1 MGLFLKTVAQATI
14 DFYSDLEVSV
24 ECSYADTADNDEKD
38 KRLVYLVAFYYS
50 KMLYNLGNAPGAES
64 LMEYV
69 QNISDEWKVAFK
81 NNHSQQEYHPK
92 LPENYA
98 YLVDKRDAKVM
109 KSFRTDL
116 NESRRG
122 TYSISTKI
130 PTLEPNKYIPPS
142 VVALIQYAL
151 NNLHE
156 PAQTVFLVMTLGA
169 MNHYYKEQGNHTSM
183 NQIMEAPHYGI
194 QGAQQLLEGLSNQ

>member
-1 MGLFLKTVAQATI
+1 MGLFLKTAAQATI

-24 ECSYADTADNDEKD
+24 DYNCTEPADNNEKD

-50 KMLYNLGNAPGAES
+50 KTLYNISNAPGAES
-64 LMEYV
+64 LIEYV
-69 QNISDEWKVAFK
+69 QNIYDDWKADFK
-81 NNHSQQEYHPK
+81 NNPKQEYRPK
-92 LPENYA
+92 LPEHYA
-98 YLVDKRDAKVM
+98 YLVDKRDAKAI
-109 KSFRTDL
+109 KSFRADL

-130 PTLEPNKYIPPS
+130 PTLEPNRYSPPS
-142 VVALIQYAL
+142 VVALIQYAF

-156 PAQTVFLVMTLGA
+156 PAQTIFLVMTLGA
-169 MNHYYKEQGNHTSM
+169 MNHYYREQGNHTSM

-194 QGAQQLLEGLSNQ
+194 QGASQLLAGLSNQ

>member
-14 DFYSDLEVSV
+14 DFYSDFEVSV
-24 ECSYADTADNDEKD
+24 DCSFADTTDNDEKD

-50 KMLYNLGNAPGAES
+50 KTLYNIGDAPGAEP

-69 QNISDEWKVAFK
+69 QNIYDEWKIAFK
-81 NNHSQQEYHPK
+81 NNPTQEYRPK
-92 LPENYA
+92 LPEQYA
-98 YLVDKRDAKVM
+98 YLVDKKDAKAI
-109 KSFRTDL
+109 KSFRADL

-130 PTLEPNKYIPPS
+130 PTLEPDKYSPPS
-142 VVALIQYAL
+142 VVTLIQYAL

-156 PAQTVFLVMTLGA
+156 PAQTIFLIMTLGA
-169 MNHYYKEQGNHTSM
+169 MNHYYREQGNHTSM
-183 NQIMEAPHYGI
+183 NQIMDAPQYGVR
-194 QGAQQLLEGLSNQ
+194 GAQQLLEGLSNQ

>member
-24 ECSYADTADNDEKD
+24 DCSFADTTDSDEKD

-50 KMLYNLGNAPGAES
+50 KTLYNISNAPGAEP
-64 LMEYV
+64 LVEYV
-69 QNISDEWKVAFK
+69 QNIYNEWKIAFK
-81 NNHSQQEYHPK
+81 NNPTQEYRPK
-92 LPENYA
+92 LPEQYA
-98 YLVDKRDAKVM
+98 YLVDKKDAEAL
-109 KSFRTDL
+109 KSFRADL

-130 PTLEPNKYIPPS
+130 PTLEPDRYSPPS

-156 PAQTVFLVMTLGA
+156 PAQTIFLIMTLGA
-169 MNHYYKEQGNHTSM
+169 MNHYYREQGNHTSM
-183 NQIMEAPHYGI
+183 NQIMDAPQYGVR
-194 QGAQQLLEGLSNQ
+194 GAQQLLEGLSNQ

>member
-14 DFYSDLEVSV
+14 DFYSDFEVSV
-24 ECSYADTADNDEKD
+24 DCSFADTTDNDEKD

-50 KMLYNLGNAPGAES
+50 KTLYNIGAAPGAEP
-64 LMEYV
+64 LMKYV
-69 QNISDEWKVAFK
+69 QNIYDEWKIAFK
-81 NNHSQQEYHPK
+81 NNPTQEYRPK
-92 LPENYA
+92 LPEQYA
-98 YLVDKRDAKVM
+98 YLVDKKDAKTI
-109 KSFRTDL
+109 KSFRADL

-130 PTLEPNKYIPPS
+130 PTLEPDRYSPPS

-156 PAQTVFLVMTLGA
+156 PAQTIFLIMTLGA
-169 MNHYYKEQGNHTSM
+169 MNHYYREQGNHTSM
-183 NQIMEAPHYGI
+183 NQIMDAPQYGVR
-194 QGAQQLLEGLSNQ
+194 GAQQLLEGLSNQ

>member
-14 DFYSDLEVSV
+14 DFYSDFEVSV
-24 ECSYADTADNDEKD
+24 DCSFADTTDNDEKD

-50 KMLYNLGNAPGAES
+50 KTLYNISNAPGAEP

-69 QNISDEWKVAFK
+69 QNIYNTWKADFK
-81 NNHSQQEYHPK
+81 NNPKQEYRPK
-92 LPENYA
+92 LPEQYV
-98 YLVDKRDAKVM
+98 YLVGKCDTKVI
-109 KSFRTDL
+109 KSFRADL
-116 NESRRG
+116 NKSRRG

-130 PTLEPNKYIPPS
+130 PTLEPDRYSPPS

-156 PAQTVFLVMTLGA
+156 SAQTIFLVMTLGA
-169 MNHYYKEQGNHTSM
+169 MNHYYREQGNHTSM
-183 NQIMEAPHYGI
+183 NQIMEAPLYGVR
-194 QGAQQLLEGLSNQ
+194 GTQQLLEGLSNQ